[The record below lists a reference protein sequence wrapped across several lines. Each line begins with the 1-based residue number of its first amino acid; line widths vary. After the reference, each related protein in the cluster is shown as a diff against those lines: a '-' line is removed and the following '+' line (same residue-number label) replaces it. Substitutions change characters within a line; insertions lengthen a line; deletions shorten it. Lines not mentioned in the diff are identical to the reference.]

1 MTRINTNVPSLI
13 AQNRLRAS
21 NEDLQTSLTRLSTGL
36 RINSGSDD
44 PAGLIA
50 SETLRS
56 EVTSLSKA
64 ISNTRRASQIISTAD
79 SALGQVS
86 NLLNDIRGLVV
97 EAAND
102 GALSDEEVA
111 ANQLQIDSSLEAINR
126 IAQTTTFQGRKLLD
140 GSLDF
145 ISTANNVETIRDISI
160 DQANLGTAGAIAV
173 DVNISAAAEKG
184 SIQAGTGAFSAASAA
199 NATSILNTQSANVT
213 VAAGHEFDI
222 QGPSGL
228 TSIQLVSD
236 AAHDAAPAANYNV
249 TTGILTV
256 TVDDATTATTDDIV
270 AEINATDGFVAATTA
285 GDGTGVLA
293 ADVTT
298 TPAASQAGIR
308 LTAVQTG
315 SGNNNVSINYASGP
329 VDGVVYDETNKE
341 LIITLNGA
349 KTLTEVQSLV
359 NAFEVEGQQLF
370 AADFVDG
377 AGAPDAGLA
386 DLRIDLSLDEIEL
399 VNTETTGGEVISSEI
414 VFQINGSNGAETFNF
429 GAGTSSTQIAAAINL
444 VRDST
449 GVAASADATGLT
461 LETTAYGSEALI
473 NVDVISEGFGGT
485 FEDNLN
491 SFRDTGSDV
500 VATVNGVEASGK
512 ANTLSINTSILDLT
526 ITVDDESDRN
536 FSFSITG
543 GGALFQ
549 LGPDVTSNQQAR
561 LGIGS
566 LSTGQLSGA
575 SGRLYELGSGQDKSL
590 IGDINSAG
598 QIIDEVINQ
607 VTSLRGRLGAFQA
620 TSLESNLISLGETVS
635 NLQEAESSIRDAD
648 FAVESANL
656 TRSQI
661 LVQSGTNVLS
671 LANQNPQNVLSLLR

>member
-21 NEDLQTSLTRLSTGL
+21 NEDLQTALTRLSTGL

-56 EVTSLSKA
+56 EVTSISKA

-102 GALSDEEVA
+102 GALSDEEIA

-160 DQANLGTAGAIAV
+160 DQANLGTSGVIAV
-173 DVNISAAAEKG
+173 DVNISAAAKKG
-184 SIQAGTGAFSAASAA
+184 TISASTGAFSTASAA
-199 NATSILNTQSANVT
+199 NATSTLDIRTATVDIGTDSFDVT
-213 VAAGHEFDI
+213 
-222 QGPSGL
+222 GPSTL
-228 TSIQLVSD
+228 TSIVLDSD
-236 AAHDAAPAANYNV
+236 ATHTGLPAAAYDAD
-249 TTGILTV
+249 TGILTL
-256 TVDDATTATTDDIV
+256 TVDDDANNTTA
-270 AEINATDGFVAATTA
+270 EIATAINGLTGFVATSAGTQTLTADPANPFAAT
-285 GDGTGVLA
+285 A
-293 ADVTT
+293 AE
-298 TPAASQAGIR
+298 AGIR
-308 LTAVQTG
+308 LTAVDTG
-315 SGNNNVSINYASGP
+315 SANNNVSINYASGP
-329 VDGVVYDETNKE
+329 SDSVTFDETNKE
-341 LIITLNGA
+341 LIITLSGPR
-349 KTLTEVQSLV
+349 TLTQIQTLV
-359 NAFEVEGQQLF
+359 DAYQFEGEQLF
-370 AADFVDG
+370 TAEFVD
-377 AGAPDAGLA
+377 AGGNVDATLA
-386 DLRIDLSLDEIEL
+386 DLQVNLSRDEIEL
-399 VNTETTGGEVISSEI
+399 VNTETTGGEVILADI
-414 VFQINGSNGAETFNF
+414 VFQINGTNGAETFNF
-429 GAGTSSTQIAAAINL
+429 GPGTSSSQIAAAINL

-449 GVAASADATGLT
+449 GVAASADETGLI
-461 LETTAYGSEALI
+461 LETTGYGSDALI
-473 NVDVISEGFGGT
+473 NVDVISEGTGGT

-491 SFRDTGSDV
+491 SFRDTGADIT
-500 VATVNGVEASGK
+500 ATVNGVEASGR

-598 QIIDEVINQ
+598 EIIDEVINQ